1 MEGPR
6 LSSIKRGSS
15 STLSAS
21 EGAASPSVSECGSGS
36 TAEERAAARA
46 AKKQAE
52 KEARLAK
59 KKGVSGDDAAGGGG
73 EDDGTPR
80 KEASQRMATGVLQS
94 EKRARDVKIGGFS
107 LSLYGRVLVEDTTI
121 ELNWGQRYGLL
132 GRNGCGKSALLKTLA
147 EREVPLPDHI
157 DTYLLEVEAEIT
169 DLSAL
174 QYVVESAQKE
184 FARLEALAEKLLIAE
199 GPDSEALMEVNDR
212 QAELDPAT
220 METRASTILVGLGF
234 NSQTV
239 HKLTKVGGWGGM
251 GGGGWGLVPPA
262 PPRGDGVPRV
272 LSTPPPDASPCPL
285 TEHVWWVAHAR
296 CACARAL
303 HLAVAAAAG

>member
-21 EGAASPSVSECGSGS
+21 EGAASPSVSESGSGS

-157 DTYLLEVEAEIT
+157 DTYLLEVEAEVT

-239 HKLTKVGGWGGM
+239 HKLTKVGGGRVGLWVA
-251 GGGGWGLVPPA
+251 GWG
-262 PPRGDGVPRV
+262 
-272 LSTPPPDASPCPL
+272 SM
-285 TEHVWWVAHAR
+285 
-296 CACARAL
+296 
-303 HLAVAAAAG
+303 